1 MRARFECD
9 RSWIRDRIGSKLI
22 YRRCNIVFT
31 ASPLSMQYQGVRSK
45 TGWFGTRSMCPS
57 GATCLPA
64 DCCFSVQALYKFN
77 YAYWSGVFTFHYY
90 VNCGYHIKTFVQKL
104 FSILKHI
111 VKNNILVNKRN
122 DKKIFFLYIYIFMLK
137 PKTNVSY
144 HLRQCLRVTRLSSQN
159 KQ

>member
-22 YRRCNIVFT
+22 YRLCNIVFT

-64 DCCFSVQALYKFN
+64 DCCFSVLALYKPLQN
-77 YAYWSGVFTFHYY
+77 KRVGLVQS
-90 VNCGYHIKTFVQKL
+90 GYHYHLIECNL
-104 FSILKHI
+104 FSPKHSRIIAHFWRLNKITHSLQQLRRWKI
-111 VKNNILVNKRN
+111 VLACGK
-122 DKKIFFLYIYIFMLK
+122 
-137 PKTNVSY
+137 
-144 HLRQCLRVTRLSSQN
+144 HLHDRLITLREEIWTH
-159 KQ
+159 